1 VLRMIALIW
10 LKDRND
16 VPDMIAGVERMISR
30 EPLVRAGHAAPGLHL
45 REEAGPTADYIVML
59 DFDDEAAWQR
69 YLVGEPHVTLNKSA
83 YAKID
88 RVASTQYIVP
98 GAS

>member
-1 VLRMIALIW
+1 MVALIWAKDKNEVPNMIAEVGRMIA
-10 LKDRND
+10 
-16 VPDMIAGVERMISR
+16 R

-45 REEAGPTADYIVML
+45 REEGGPTADYVVML

-69 YLVGEPHVTLNKSA
+69 YLVGEPHVALNKNA

-98 GAS
+98 DW